1 MYSISFRLSNTQVP
15 RYPILYDG
23 GILVPMHPHFL
34 LIRRENVVNDAEK
47 KYFDH
52 FQVNYAQKSSCI
64 CNEFFLAHHIINE
77 TLK

>member
-15 RYPILYDG
+15 RYPLLYDG
-23 GILVPMHPHFL
+23 GILVPMLTHFFV
-34 LIRRENVVNDAEK
+34 VVNDAEK